1 MSDVSAVPTQLQG
14 DETEHHE
21 VIVIG
26 AGFGGIYAV
35 YRFRNQGLDVL
46 CLEAAPDVGG
56 VWYHNAYPGARCDL
70 QSIDYSYSFSEE
82 LQQEWNWTQRYSPQP
97 EILAY
102 LRHVTDRF
110 DLRRDMRFN
119 TRVTGMARDDE
130 RNLWTLTT
138 KSGKTYTAQFVVLA
152 TGPLSAPKAAE
163 FPGMADFKG
172 DLYRTSSWPHEPI
185 TFAGKRIGMIGTG
198 SSGVQAIT
206 EIAKTAGHLEV
217 FQRTPAFSAPAHNRP
232 LEPDELAAAKARY
245 PEYRAEMKSGF
256 LGAWGYA
263 SGKNAVDLSA
273 EEQRAILDDFWYNQ
287 DAGGTGYCS
296 AFNDVLFNEEAN
308 KVVADYLR
316 EKMAEIIK
324 DPALLKKLTP
334 TDYPVGTRRPCCD
347 SGYFESFN
355 RDNVSL
361 VDLRETPIV
370 RFVEN
375 GIECSDGVHQLDMIV
390 MALGFDAIT
399 GAATV
404 IDPVNG
410 KGEHL
415 NDAWKEGPRTYLGF
429 GVAGFPNLFFV
440 NGPMG
445 TSALGNVPLVS
456 EHDVDWIGDCLA
468 WMKRNN
474 LTRFE
479 ALPESQEAWSQEVL
493 AIGNMTLFMKTP
505 SWFTGGNIPG
515 KPRGILAYLGGL
527 GTFAQRCKDVAE
539 KAYEGFTA
547 R

>member
-1 MSDVSAVPTQLQG
+1 MSGAAQSAG
-14 DETEHHE
+14 EIEHHE
-21 VIVIG
+21 VIVVG

-35 YRFRNQGLDVL
+35 HRFRNQGLDVL

-70 QSIDYSYSFSEE
+70 LSIDYSYSFSEE
-82 LQQEWNWTQRYSPQP
+82 LQQEWNWTQRYSPQA

-110 DLRRDMRFN
+110 DLRRSMVFN
-119 TRVTGMARDDE
+119 TRVTAMTRDDAA
-130 RNLWTLTT
+130 NLWTLTT
-138 KSGKTYTAQFVVLA
+138 NAGKTYTAHYVVLA
-152 TGPLSAPKAAE
+152 TGPLSAPKE
-163 FPGMADFKG
+163 PDFPGYNDFKG
-172 DLYRTSSWPHEPI
+172 EKYQASRWPHTPV
-185 TFAGKRIGMIGTG
+185 TFEGKRVGVIGTG

-232 LEPDELAAAKARY
+232 MDQAEFAALKARY
-245 PEYRAEMKSGF
+245 PEYRKEMKAGF
-256 LGAWGYA
+256 LGAWGYS
-263 SGKNAVDLSA
+263 SGKNAADLSP
-273 EEQRAILDDFWYNQ
+273 EEQRAILDDFWNN
-287 DAGGTGYCS
+287 AGGPGYCS
-296 AFNDVLFNEEAN
+296 AFNDVLFNEESN

-316 EKMAEIIK
+316 ERMAEIIK
-324 DPALLKKLTP
+324 DPVLLKKLTP
-334 TDYPVGTRRPCCD
+334 TDYAVGTRRPCCD
-347 SGYFESFN
+347 SGYFETFN

-375 GIECSDGVHQLDMIV
+375 GIECADGVHELDMVVI
-390 MALGFDAIT
+390 ALGFDAIT

-468 WMKRNN
+468 WMKQNTSPNSR
-474 LTRFE
+474 LRRRCR
-479 ALPESQEAWSQEVL
+479 
-493 AIGNMTLFMKTP
+493 K
-505 SWFTGGNIPG
+505 PG
-515 KPRGILAYLGGL
+515 AR
-527 GTFAQRCKDVAE
+527 RCWRSA
-539 KAYEGFTA
+539 T
-547 R
+547 